1 MNRVEQVTRRVEW
14 RDTDAAGIAHF
25 STFFLFMEEA
35 EHEFLRRRGLS
46 VFMHDEHGPFSWPRV
61 SVSCDY
67 QSAVK
72 FEDVLTIDV
81 SVEHVGTKSLTYAFV
96 IRCGERQAATG
107 KTTCVCCRVSQ
118 SGPPV
123 SIEIPTWIRE
133 KLTG

>member
-1 MNRVEQVTRRVEW
+1 MSRIEQVTRRIEW

-25 STFFLFMEEA
+25 SSFFLFMEEA

-46 VFMHDEHGPFSWPRV
+46 VFMHDDQGPFSWPRV
-61 SVSCDY
+61 SVSCEY

-72 FEDVLTIDV
+72 FEDEITIDV
-81 SVEHVGTKSLTYAFV
+81 SVERIGTKSVTYAFV
-96 IRCGERQAATG
+96 IHCGDRQVATG

-123 SIEIPTWIRE
+123 SIEIPGWIRE
-133 KLTG
+133 KLIA